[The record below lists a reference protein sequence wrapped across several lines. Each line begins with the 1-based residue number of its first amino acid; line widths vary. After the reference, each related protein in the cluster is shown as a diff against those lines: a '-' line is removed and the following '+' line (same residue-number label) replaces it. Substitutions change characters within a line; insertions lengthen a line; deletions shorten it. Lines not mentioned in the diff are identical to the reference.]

1 MIDFSDPA
9 AEATVLAAFLAQP
22 SLAPVAIGIDP
33 ATFTTPAHRLIC
45 DAFQALARA
54 RDPLD
59 HATVARR
66 AAQGAATRAQ
76 GNVVTQT
83 VMGMIGK
90 GDDYSVGF
98 YLDRLTSLHKA
109 RQAQETVH
117 RLGQMVEESIRLD
130 DTSIIDAGI
139 ERAVEDLGNLGGGNE
154 PTADDLPMSLDELLQ
169 KKHTHNWLIPE
180 LLEVTDRLVLT
191 GFEGTGKAL
200 AIDTPIPTPDGWTTM
215 GKLNV
220 GDQVFTPSG
229 KPVEIVAAT
238 DVMFDR
244 PCYRVAFSDGS
255 EIIADENH
263 LWETETLAARES
275 AARQRRRGATKKRGT
290 DQRHRIVH
298 TASILTTGQIRDSLH
313 TRGGHCLNHSIRVT
327 APLEFSERALPI
339 HPYVLGAWLG
349 DGTTQNATF
358 TCADE
363 EIVEQIRACGEVIR
377 KADDRY
383 LWRFGDGNRR
393 ISREAKAQTLQTRL
407 RVLGVLGDKHIP
419 ESYLTASVEQR
430 LALVQGLMDTDGT
443 IDRNGLCEFTVCSE
457 RLARGFLELVCT
469 LGIKATIRE
478 SAAMLG
484 GREVNRRW
492 RIGFK
497 TDLPVFR
504 LTRKAQRLKP
514 LPTNRAKLRY
524 ITSVDP
530 VESVPVRCIQ
540 VANPDGMFVAGEAC
554 IPTHNSFLIA
564 QMVMAVAA
572 GLHPF
577 LGVQVADQAQTL
589 VIDAENSERQT
600 SRRYRRLRTIIDKRC
615 ANIGIEPP
623 DWATMVRFV
632 IRPEGIALNDP
643 RTVRSIEK
651 AIAATQPKF
660 VAMGPLYR
668 LHRLDTRDEQAA
680 KELTDAIDRLRV
692 KYQFALVA
700 EAHVAHGAPGSQRA
714 LRPTGSSL
722 FLRWPEFGFGLRPAQ
737 GTENQQH
744 PDRVDLV
751 AWRGGREERL
761 WPTQLQHSVNLPWG
775 NADPDY
781 YDHARRAGII

>member
-45 DAFQALARA
+45 DAFQTLARA

-98 YLDRLTSLHKA
+98 YLDRLTNLHKA

-191 GFEGTGKAL
+191 GFEGTGK
-200 AIDTPIPTPDGWTTM
+200 
-215 GKLNV
+215 
-220 GDQVFTPSG
+220 
-229 KPVEIVAAT
+229 
-238 DVMFDR
+238 
-244 PCYRVAFSDGS
+244 
-255 EIIADENH
+255 
-263 LWETETLAARES
+263 
-275 AARQRRRGATKKRGT
+275 
-290 DQRHRIVH
+290 
-298 TASILTTGQIRDSLH
+298 
-313 TRGGHCLNHSIRVT
+313 
-327 APLEFSERALPI
+327 
-339 HPYVLGAWLG
+339 
-349 DGTTQNATF
+349 
-358 TCADE
+358 
-363 EIVEQIRACGEVIR
+363 
-377 KADDRY
+377 
-383 LWRFGDGNRR
+383 
-393 ISREAKAQTLQTRL
+393 
-407 RVLGVLGDKHIP
+407 
-419 ESYLTASVEQR
+419 
-430 LALVQGLMDTDGT
+430 
-443 IDRNGLCEFTVCSE
+443 
-457 RLARGFLELVCT
+457 
-469 LGIKATIRE
+469 
-478 SAAMLG
+478 
-484 GREVNRRW
+484 
-492 RIGFK
+492 
-497 TDLPVFR
+497 
-504 LTRKAQRLKP
+504 
-514 LPTNRAKLRY
+514 
-524 ITSVDP
+524 
-530 VESVPVRCIQ
+530 
-540 VANPDGMFVAGEAC
+540 
-554 IPTHNSFLIA
+554 SFLIA